1 MKYIFRKM
9 EKRDI
14 ASIVKG
20 EIEVFGHSMGEDF
33 FIQELEIDPFS
44 EFIVLEIDGNIGG
57 YFGLLIHDT
66 IEIMNLY
73 VNTKYQG
80 LGFGSIMMEFI
91 VNLCVQT
98 KAPALSL
105 EVRESNIRAINLY
118 EKYGLKKITKRRNY
132 YDDGEDAILM
142 VREFEVCENDCI
154 RS

>member
-1 MKYIFRKM
+1 MNYLFRKM
-9 EKRDI
+9 VKDDI

-20 EIEVFGHSMGEDF
+20 EIEAFGHSMGEDF

-44 EFIVLEIDGNIGG
+44 EFIVLEIDGKIGG

-73 VNTKYQG
+73 VKKEYQG
-80 LGFGSIMMEFI
+80 LGFGNIMMDFI
-91 VNLCVQT
+91 INLCIDA

-105 EVRESNIRAINLY
+105 EVRESNNRAINLY
-118 EKYGLKKITKRRNY
+118 KKFDLKDVARRKQY

-142 VREFEVCENDCI
+142 VREFEVK
-154 RS
+154 